1 MISLGQAKVGTKIL
15 WRRAPHEII
24 DANHQ
29 KLGRGG
35 AKLVTKLRN
44 LITGA
49 TLDFTFSGDEKLEPA
64 EVRYRQVQY
73 LYHEGDTSFFMT
85 SDDFETVEVKIPE
98 QRSQL
103 LIEGSSADLMIWENQ
118 TIDVKLPPKVTLK
131 VTYTEPGFKGNT
143 QSSALKPAKLETGL
157 EVNVPLFI
165 NVGDSIKINTVD
177 GKYSSRITK

>member
-15 WRRAPHEII
+15 WRGAPHEII

-35 AKLVTKLRN
+35 AKLITKLRN
-44 LITGA
+44 LITDA
-49 TLDFTFSGDEKLEPA
+49 TLNYTFSGDEKLEPA
-64 EVRYRQVQY
+64 EVRYKKAQF
-73 LYHEGDTSFFMT
+73 LYSQGDTSFFMT

-103 LIEGSSADLMIWENQ
+103 LIEGSSADLVVWEKQ

-131 VTYTEPGFKGNT
+131 VAYTEPGFKGNT

-157 EVNVPLFI
+157 GVNVPLFI
-165 NVGDSIKINTVD
+165 NVGDSIIISTNT
-177 GKYSSRITK
+177 GKYDSRSN